1 MTEEKKI
8 LLLTDIIEQRLRKEK
23 ELEYYQ
29 EQLDEIKRKM
39 WFLQKDLDVTNT
51 IIALIEQEK
60 IAIVGSSN
68 NNKNLLLEEIDDDI
82 S

>member
-23 ELEYYQ
+23 ELEFYQ
-29 EQLDEIKRKM
+29 EQLEEIERKM
-39 WFLQKDLDVTNT
+39 WFLQKELEITNT

-60 IAIVGSSN
+60 IAIIGSSN
-68 NNKNLLLEEIDDDI
+68 NDKNLLLEEIDNDI

>member
-23 ELEYYQ
+23 ELEFYQ
-29 EQLDEIKRKM
+29 DQLEEIKRKM
-39 WFLQKDLDVTNT
+39 WFLQKELDVTNT
-51 IIALIEQEK
+51 IMALIEQEK

-68 NNKNLLLEEIDDDI
+68 NDKNLLLEEIDNDI

>member
-23 ELEYYQ
+23 ELEFYQ

-68 NNKNLLLEEIDDDI
+68 NDKNLLLEEIDNDI

>member
-23 ELEYYQ
+23 ELEFYQ
-29 EQLDEIKRKM
+29 EQLEEIKRKM
-39 WFLQKDLDVTNT
+39 WFLQKELDVTNT
-51 IIALIEQEK
+51 IMALIEQEK

-68 NNKNLLLEEIDDDI
+68 NDKNLLLEEIDNDI